1 MRITDAQVHIWS
13 AGTSSGEHRK
23 VPRLTAEELLA
34 EMDAAGV
41 DAAIIHPPSWDP
53 NANTV
58 AIEAVRNHS
67 GRFAILGQFPLD
79 QPQER
84 ARLATWRD
92 QPGMLGLRTA
102 LVLPHQQ
109 HWHEDGTLDWLW
121 PELERLELPF
131 ATMAWRFLPT
141 YERIAER
148 HPHLRLIIDHCGGVR
163 PAKDDAAFAT
173 VPELEKVA
181 QRLPNIALK
190 ATGAPGYSTAPY
202 PFRNIHDPLHRL
214 FDAFGPDRFF
224 WGTDITRMPCSY
236 RQCVTLF
243 TEELPW
249 LRGRDLEKAMGEGI
263 RAWLGWADQ
272 PAAR

>member
-1 MRITDAQVHIWS
+1 MRITDAQVHVWS

-23 VPRLTAEELLA
+23 VPRFTAEDLLA
-34 EMDAAGV
+34 EMDEAGV

-58 AIEAVRNHS
+58 AIEAVRNHP
-67 GRFAILGQFPLD
+67 GPFAILGQFPLD
-79 QPQER
+79 QPQQR
-84 ARLATWRD
+84 ARLETWRD

-109 HWHEDGTLDWLW
+109 TSHEDGTLDWLW

-173 VPELEKVA
+173 VPELERIA
-181 QRLPNIALK
+181 RLPNVALK
-190 ATGAPGYSTAPY
+190 ATGAPGYATSPY
-202 PFRNIHDPLHRL
+202 PFRNPRSVAPAVRCVWAGPVFLGHRHHPHAVQL
-214 FDAFGPDRFF
+214 QAVRDDVHGRAAVAAR
-224 WGTDITRMPCSY
+224 
-236 RQCVTLF
+236 
-243 TEELPW
+243 
-249 LRGRDLEKAMGEGI
+249 RDLETVMGEGI
-263 RAWLGWADQ
+263 RAWLGWTD
-272 PAAR
+272 